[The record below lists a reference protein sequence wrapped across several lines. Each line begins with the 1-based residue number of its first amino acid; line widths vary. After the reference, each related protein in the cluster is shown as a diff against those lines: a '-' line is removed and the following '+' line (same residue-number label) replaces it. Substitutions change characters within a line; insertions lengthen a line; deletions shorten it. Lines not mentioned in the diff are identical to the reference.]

1 MRRREHRP
9 PARTAVALALR
20 FTARMATIFATL
32 LIGMAASTTAHAA
45 EPAARYAGPL
55 FDAHLHL
62 NWENGFRFPVPEA
75 VALMR
80 ANGVRSIL
88 ATSRPNDGTHA
99 LVDDAGP
106 AVRVVPFLRP
116 YRVRDD
122 VQTWW
127 NDPRT
132 LDLLE
137 SEFARGYYVG
147 VGEFHVYGESAA
159 SPVVARTV
167 DFARRH
173 RLWLHAHV
181 DDAALEILF
190 RHDPQARIVW
200 AHCGFTTPTAKV
212 AAYLAQHAGLVCELS
227 YRSGITDADGKLTPE
242 WRALFERHP
251 ERFVIGSDTW
261 IPQRWLVYGEL
272 VEAYRAWLGQLP
284 PAVASKIAVG
294 NGERLFPPPASQRAP
309 ALR

>member
-1 MRRREHRP
+1 MRRR
-9 PARTAVALALR
+9 AFVLACAALGTLAIVAAPVR
-20 FTARMATIFATL
+20 
-32 LIGMAASTTAHAA
+32 AAD
-45 EPAARYAGPL
+45 PKPRYAGPL

-80 ANGVRSIL
+80 ANGVRTIL

-99 LVDDAGP
+99 LVDQAVG
-106 AVRVVPFLRP
+106 VRVVPFLRP

-132 LDLLE
+132 LELLE
-137 SEFARGYYVG
+137 SEFPRGYYVG
-147 VGEFHVYGESAA
+147 IGEFHVYGEAAA

-167 DFARRH
+167 DFARRD

-200 AHCGFTTPTAKV
+200 AHTGFTTPPDKV
-212 AAYLAQHAGLVCELS
+212 AAYLERHPGLVCELS
-227 YRSGITDADGKLTPE
+227 YRSGITDGEGRLTPE
-242 WRALFERHP
+242 WLALFERYP

-272 VEAYRAWLGQLP
+272 MEAYRAWLGQLP

-294 NGERLFPPPASQRAP
+294 NGERLFPPRPAAP
-309 ALR
+309 AR

>member
-1 MRRREHRP
+1 MRRR
-9 PARTAVALALR
+9 AFALACAALG
-20 FTARMATIFATL
+20 TL
-32 LIGMAASTTAHAA
+32 AIVAAPVRAA
-45 EPAARYAGPL
+45 DPKPRYAGPL

-80 ANGVRSIL
+80 ANGVRTIL

-99 LVDDAGP
+99 LVDQAVG
-106 AVRVVPFLRP
+106 VRVVPFLRP

-132 LDLLE
+132 LELLE
-137 SEFARGYYVG
+137 SEFPRGYYVG
-147 VGEFHVYGESAA
+147 IGEFHVYGEAAA

-167 DFARRH
+167 DFARRQ

-200 AHCGFTTPTAKV
+200 AHTGFTTPPDKV
-212 AAYLAQHAGLVCELS
+212 AAYLERHPGLVCELS
-227 YRSGITDADGKLTPE
+227 YRSGITDGEGRLTPE
-242 WRALFERHP
+242 WLALFERYP

-272 VEAYRAWLGQLP
+272 MEAYRAWLGQLP

-294 NGERLFPPPASQRAP
+294 NGERLFPPRPAAP
-309 ALR
+309 AR

>member
-1 MRRREHRP
+1 MRRR
-9 PARTAVALALR
+9 AFVLACAALGTLAIVAAPVR
-20 FTARMATIFATL
+20 
-32 LIGMAASTTAHAA
+32 AAD
-45 EPAARYAGPL
+45 PKPRYAGPL

-80 ANGVRSIL
+80 ANGVRTIL

-99 LVDDAGP
+99 LVDQAVG
-106 AVRVVPFLRP
+106 VRVVPFLRP

-132 LDLLE
+132 LELLE
-137 SEFARGYYVG
+137 SEFPRGYYVG
-147 VGEFHVYGESAA
+147 IGEFHVYGEAAA

-167 DFARRH
+167 DFARRD

-200 AHCGFTTPTAKV
+200 AHTGFTTPPDKV
-212 AAYLAQHAGLVCELS
+212 AAYLERHPGLVCELS
-227 YRSGITDADGKLTPE
+227 YRSGITDGERRLTPE
-242 WRALFERHP
+242 WRALFERYP

-272 VEAYRAWLGQLP
+272 MEAYRAWLGQLP

-294 NGERLFPPPASQRAP
+294 NGERLFPPRPAAP
-309 ALR
+309 AR

>member
-1 MRRREHRP
+1 MK
-9 PARTAVALALR
+9 RTLLGRAGTALASAL
-20 FTARMATIFATL
+20 AAL
-32 LIGMAASTTAHAA
+32 LLGAASLATAQASG
-45 EPAARYAGPL
+45 PAPRYTGPL

-80 ANGVRSIL
+80 ANGVRTIL

-99 LVDDAGP
+99 LVDEAGT

-127 NDPRT
+127 SDPRT
-132 LDLLE
+132 LELLE

-147 VGEFHVYGESAA
+147 VGEFHVYGEAAA

-173 RLWLHAHV
+173 GLWLHAHV

-200 AHCGFTTPTAKV
+200 AHTGFTTPADKV
-212 AAYLAQHAGLVCELS
+212 AGYLARHPGLVCELS
-227 YRSGITDADGKLTPE
+227 YRSGITDSEGRLTPE

-261 IPQRWLVYGEL
+261 IPQRWLIYGEL
-272 VEAYRAWLGQLP
+272 MEAYRAWLGQLP

-294 NGERLFPPPASQRAP
+294 NGERLFPPAP
-309 ALR
+309 PRSSAQPSR